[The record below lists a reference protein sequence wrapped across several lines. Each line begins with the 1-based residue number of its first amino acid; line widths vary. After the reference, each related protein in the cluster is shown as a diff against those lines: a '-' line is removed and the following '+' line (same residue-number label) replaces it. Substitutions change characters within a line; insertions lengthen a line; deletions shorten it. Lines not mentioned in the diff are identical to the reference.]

1 MDRWIMENNNVPKK
15 WKELLPETVV
25 SFIENK
31 VAPENQ
37 FPAMNALVTY
47 QDITHKAICK
57 EDIALVMKLIKDY
70 L

>member
-1 MDRWIMENNNVPKK
+1 MVRWILENNNVPKE
-15 WKELLPETVV
+15 WKELLPEMVV
-25 SFIENK
+25 SFIESK
-31 VAPENQ
+31 ISPENQ

-57 EDIALVMKLIKDY
+57 EDIDLVMKLIKEY